1 MCSCV
6 CSIFFFSLIILHIN
20 TIYVKMELFEINN
33 CITEIYHNNNL
44 HKNFN
49 KDSSCDKDDLTVYSD
64 PLINNLLYEFGD
76 KITFIIKNSGFNS
89 YIKIKVFINEYII
102 ECEHNRFWKCTNCS
116 TTNGNYKFNQE
127 NGRFDLIGDGQSH
140 TASFN
145 IYFQINSL
153 SQLNFEGNNVSSDFY
168 ALKPKEAFI
177 NISTFEIDNEIAL
190 INFNSPNYFYIQNNT
205 NNISVNYSNYYFKIY
220 FTDNSFS
227 GKYIGIDLSN
237 SDIELKNGSSF
248 KVNDFKGLRYKLSF
262 EEKKRKGVNLF
273 FQVKGYNSPDNTTLS
288 KKKKKKTNYNF
299 NISISN
305 NHTVCL
311 NEILPYYYLKDENN
325 YYICL
330 NLTKE
335 VILPNIS
342 KIIQDIE
349 VGKRYEIKGNDCTIN
364 IYPLYSLSLYSLKK
378 INFTECEKKIKN
390 HYNLNVSNIMLLE
403 IRAQVPDSSGN
414 ITYYQAYNDRE
425 YLDLLICNSSNLNV
439 SGSLEFHS
447 FFSLS
452 PIIPLETFVS
462 TTDFIY
468 SSDIESNFIEYDILA
483 SFYNLTKEE
492 LFNDLPLLI
501 KKIKIGESYKIEGD
515 DYNMKISPT
524 NVTHLS
530 STTHVNF
537 KKCENFLR
545 YYYNISDS
553 RIITFMQLEINNT
566 NSKILVNKVE
576 YQAYDDNRELL
587 DLSLCFDKD
596 IKIVHSIKSSSLFD
610 SISAT
615 AFKELGIDIFN
626 IKDSFF
632 TDVCYSYHDSK
643 NDLTLKDR
651 IKEIFQNF
659 SLCEEDC
666 SYDEINLINLTITCD
681 CRVKTNIS
689 LDNITEHLIK
699 YDEKSNNF
707 QIIKCY
713 KLVFS
718 LKGKSFN
725 IGFWIF
731 LILVTAHIPLLIIY
745 FYKGFK
751 PIRQYIYQEMV
762 LNGYIKQKN
771 FKDKNGEN
779 KKGEKKSKINGKN
792 KKKEKRNNK
801 INGQNKNKKNK
812 KKKKKNKKNKN
823 LEETSRKYLGDNNI
837 LLNLNE
843 NNNIKN
849 IHIQTNKK
857 SNNFNSKIKK
867 SNKSKNMNKIP
878 TGVNIKLTK
887 HKNLNKLLTKK
898 QRSNSKLY
906 NLNIINVNL
915 NDKDKTYEPKESKQ
929 ILNNYS
935 FEQAIKHD
943 YRSICLIYYI
953 ILLSKQAIFHAFLFK
968 SPLEPFS
975 LRLCLLIFIYSSDLA
990 LNALFYLDDKISEK
1004 YKYAQNF
1011 FLFAFSNNITVIL
1024 LSTLAGF
1031 LFMTLFINLSNST
1044 NEMRNVFREEE
1055 IKLTKNKKYKVSEKR
1070 KKEIVSEIEKI
1081 LKRFKIK
1088 LIILIII
1095 EFSLMLFFWY
1105 YVTAFCHVYNNTQY
1119 SWLFDSFLS
1128 ILSRTVIDFLF
1139 PMGLAK
1145 LYRMA
1150 IESNVY
1156 CLYKI
1161 AIFLYSFA

>member
-1 MCSCV
+1 MYSYIY
-6 CSIFFFSLIILHIN
+6 SIFFFSLIIIQIN
-20 TIYVKMELFEINN
+20 TIYVKMELIEINN
-33 CITEIYHNNNL
+33 CVTRIYHNENL
-44 HKNFN
+44 HKNFS
-49 KDSSCDKDDLTVYSD
+49 KESSESCDEDNWDGYTY
-64 PLINNLLYEFGD
+64 PLIDNLSYELGD
-76 KITFIIKNSGFNS
+76 KITFIIGNQGKHS
-89 YIKIKVFINEYII
+89 YIKINVFINEYII
-102 ECEHNRFWKCTNCS
+102 ECKHNRFWKCTNCS
-116 TTNGNYKFNQE
+116 TSNGNYEFNQE
-127 NGRFDLIGDGQSH
+127 QGRFDLIGDGLSH
-140 TASFN
+140 LTSFN
-145 IYFQINSL
+145 IYFQINS
-153 SQLNFEGNNVSSDFY
+153 SDQLNFEGNNVSSDFY
-168 ALKPKEAFI
+168 SLKPKEAFI
-177 NISTFEIDNEIAL
+177 NISTFEIDNEISL
-190 INFNSPNYFYIQNNT
+190 INFNTPNYFYIQNNT
-205 NNISVNYSNYYFKIY
+205 NNNSVNYSNYYFKIY

-237 SDIELKNGSSF
+237 SDIELNNGSSF
-248 KVNDFKGLRYKLSF
+248 KVNDWKGLRYKLSH
-262 EEKKRKGVNLF
+262 EEKKKKGANLF
-273 FQVKGYNSPDNTTLS
+273 FQVEGYNSPDNTTLS
-288 KKKKKKTNYNF
+288 KIIAKITKYNF

-305 NHTVCL
+305 NHSICL
-311 NEILPYYYLKDENN
+311 NEILPYYYLKDEKN

-335 VILPNIS
+335 VIIPNIS

-349 VGKRYEIKGNDCTIN
+349 VGKHYEIKGNDFTIN
-364 IYPLYSLSLYSLKK
+364 IYPLYSLSLYSLKNV
-378 INFTECEKKIKN
+378 NFTECENKIIN
-390 HYNLNVSNIMLLE
+390 YHNLNASNIMLLE
-403 IRAQVPDSSGN
+403 IRTQVSDSSDN
-414 ITYYQAYNDRE
+414 ITYYQAYNKRQ

-447 FFSLS
+447 FFSIS
-452 PIIPLETFVS
+452 SIIPLETFVS

-468 SSDIESNFIEYDILA
+468 SSDIESIFIEYDILA

-492 LFNDLPLLI
+492 LVNNLPSLI
-501 KKIKIGESYKIEGD
+501 KKIKIGESYKIKGD

-524 NVTHLS
+524 NVAYLS
-530 STTHVNF
+530 STTHVDF

-545 YYYNISDS
+545 YYYNISES
-553 RIITFMQLEINNT
+553 RYITFMQLEIYNS

-576 YQAYDDNRELL
+576 YQAYDDNKQLL

-651 IKEIFQNF
+651 IKAIFQNF
-659 SLCEEDC
+659 SLCEDDC

-713 KLVFS
+713 NLVFS
-718 LKGKSFN
+718 LKGKLFN

-731 LILVTAHIPLLIIY
+731 LVLVTAHIPLLIIY
-745 FYKGFK
+745 FYQGIK
-751 PIRQYIYQEMV
+751 PIKKYIYQEMA
-762 LNGYIKQKN
+762 LNGYIKHKN
-771 FKDKNGEN
+771 LKIKNGEN
-779 KKGEKKSKINGKN
+779 KKGEKKSKICNKN
-792 KKKEKRNNK
+792 KKKERRNNK
-801 INGQNKNKKNK
+801 INGPPKNR
-812 KKKKKNKKNKN
+812 KKNKN

-837 LLNLNE
+837 LSTLND
-843 NNNIKN
+843 NNNIKE
-849 IHIQTNKK
+849 IRIQTNKK
-857 SNNFNSKIKK
+857 NNNFNSKIKK
-867 SNKSKNMNKIP
+867 LSKSKNINKLP
-878 TGVNIKLTK
+878 TGVYIKLTK
-887 HKNLNKLLTKK
+887 HKNSNKLLTKK
-898 QRSNSKLY
+898 QKSNRKIY

-929 ILNNYS
+929 VLNNYT
-935 FEQAIKHD
+935 FEQAIKRD

-968 SPLEPFS
+968 SPLELFS

-1004 YKYAQNF
+1004 YNYAKNF

-1031 LFMTLFINLSNST
+1031 LFMTLFTNLSNST

-1055 IKLTKNKKYKVSEKR
+1055 IKLIKNRKYKVSEKR
-1070 KKEIVSEIEKI
+1070 KKEIVNQIEKI
-1081 LKRFKIK
+1081 LKKFKIK
-1088 LIILIII
+1088 TIILIII

-1161 AIFLYSFA
+1161 VLFLYSFA